1 MFFDAFLYIWLYY
14 ALTVLQIYLIIFLN
28 PPQIKDPQTKNT
40 HTLLKMSTKAL
51 FLSKDLWLSPVP
63 NAVAL
68 QDVTWQQCE
77 KPLS

>member
-1 MFFDAFLYIWLYY
+1 MHFSTFDYIMPSRFYKL
-14 ALTVLQIYLIIFLN
+14 YLIIFLN

-68 QDVTWQQCE
+68 QDVT
-77 KPLS
+77 